1 MQKKTIF
8 VIEASSY
15 QLDYSKIFKSKYSVL
30 LNLSPD
36 HLERHKNL
44 KNYINA
50 KFKLL
55 KNQSKNGF
63 AFVNKDDLLIN
74 KELNSNK
81 FNTKIIKVNIKNKF
95 PFLLNDYFL
104 TEANKEN
111 LSFVLEISRKLKL
124 NKSKLIKVVNNFKG
138 LKYRQQVI
146 YKKSNLVIINDSKS
160 TSFSSSTAILKYR
173 KNIYW
178 LLGGIYKKGDKFN
191 LEKKYFKN
199 ITAYIYGKNSN
210 YFTKY

>member
-1 MQKKTIF
+1 M
-8 VIEASSY
+8 
-15 QLDYSKIFKSKYSVL
+15 
-30 LNLSPD
+30 
-36 HLERHKNL
+36 
-44 KNYINA
+44 
-50 KFKLL
+50 
-55 KNQSKNGF
+55 
-63 AFVNKDDLLIN
+63 
-74 KELNSNK
+74 
-81 FNTKIIKVNIKNKF
+81 
-95 PFLLNDYFL
+95 
-104 TEANKEN
+104 
-111 LSFVLEISRKLKL
+111 SFVLEISKKFKL

-199 ITAYIYGKNSN
+199 ITDYIYGKNSN
-210 YFTKY
+210 YFTKILNRKVTYKKFFDLENALQEIFKDIKKKYLEPKTILFSPSAASFDSFRNFEERGFYFNKLIKRHLNGKKSINL